1 AGTILLA
8 VAAVAWTVSRRQVAD
23 QLTSSSAVRL
33 SLVPAAADAITVSG
47 NDRDVAIA
55 PDGSAI
61 AYVGGGGTS
70 VIIRHLD
77 RHEAVRIDGAG
88 LPHNPFFSPDGTW
101 VGFVDGL
108 SVIKK
113 VSARGGPVETVCR
126 ISNPGVNAAWHD
138 DTIVFAQY
146 GRIFRVSSTGGIPEP
161 ITPPQGPEQPGLFNP
176 TFLPDGNVVLVGMS
190 PGRTTTEA
198 GIGVVDLRTRTLKRI
213 VSVGQSPGSFNGLEA
228 RF

>member
-1 AGTILLA
+1 TRDPAWTRLPPSTPDSIRRLLRRCLTKPVQQRLRSIGDAALEIADATHPVGDPSNVGALVQPAKARVARWVGVAAAGTILLA

-23 QLTSSSAVRL
+23 PLTSSSAVRL

-77 RHEAVRIDGAG
+77 RNEAVRIDGAG

-101 VGFVDGL
+101 V
-108 SVIKK
+108 
-113 VSARGGPVETVCR
+113 
-126 ISNPGVNAAWHD
+126 
-138 DTIVFAQY
+138 
-146 GRIFRVSSTGGIPEP
+146 
-161 ITPPQGPEQPGLFNP
+161 
-176 TFLPDGNVVLVGMS
+176 
-190 PGRTTTEA
+190 
-198 GIGVVDLRTRTLKRI
+198 
-213 VSVGQSPGSFNGLEA
+213 
-228 RF
+228 